1 MNEHIS
7 DIVVTFSHEFI
18 TSISL
23 KTDQDNCV
31 DFGVFS
37 SATSISKLDP
47 SSPELNV
54 VFGFETNF
62 SEDALKEI
70 FLYRGAVIKRKKSA
84 TVISAEKYHKLVLK
98 NNNDGL
104 FETSPNKNSER
115 KINDFKDG
123 MMKRLNEMQGN
134 TQEIEEKLDTHEKSV
149 EEVWNEERL
158 ADQEKAQYED
168 EMDKEVDKIFKGK
181 RGSCQLKSPKLNKS
195 APQLD
200 LLRKKTIVK
209 N

>member
-7 DIVVTFSHEFI
+7 DIVVTFSHEFV
-18 TSISL
+18 TSVSL
-23 KTDQDNCV
+23 KTDQDNSA

-70 FLYRGAVIKRKKSA
+70 FLYRGSVIKRKKSA

-104 FETSPNKNSER
+104 FEASPNRNSEK

-134 TQEIEEKLDTHEKSV
+134 TQEIEEKFDIHEKSV

-168 EMDKEVDKIFKGK
+168 EMDKEIDKIFKGK
-181 RGSCQLKSPKLNKS
+181 RGSVQAKSPRLNKS
-195 APQLD
+195 SPQLD
-200 LLRKKTIVK
+200 LRKKTIIK